1 MSRSIIE
8 IVNICEKKINM
19 VILQELPEPDCPRK
33 KEHNKWKIGE
43 VKKELSA
50 RLGGLGITVS
60 ITT

>member
-1 MSRSIIE
+1 
-8 IVNICEKKINM
+8 M
-19 VILQELPEPDCPRK
+19 VILQELPEPDCQRK